1 MAQPEENNYI
11 IFDLETSNSGRKS
24 EILQIGAID
33 LKDKSKKFGAYV
45 TPNGNIHPMASRVN
59 GLTRGPGSL

>member
-1 MAQPEENNYI
+1 MAQPEEENYI
-11 IFDLETSNSGRKS
+11 IFDLETAGIERQS

-33 LKDKSKKFGAYV
+33 LKDNTKKFGAYV
-45 TPNGNIHPMASRVN
+45 TPNGNIHPRASRVN